1 MAAYAVHNHQLSTHL
16 LTAQIKNKKT
26 RATQKS
32 LPFGKWR
39 FREKAVR
46 RMGQKQKR
54 IRQKQR
60 QD

>member
-1 MAAYAVHNHQLSTHL
+1 MTAYAAHTTKYSTHL
-16 LTAQIKNKKT
+16 LTAQKNKT
-26 RATQKS
+26 RATQKR

-39 FREKAVR
+39 FGENEVK

-54 IRQKQR
+54 IRPKEQ